1 MGILSEPFVSH
12 WTGAPVRAVL
22 ELVALAPA
30 QGDGLI
36 GLLEPRGIIVRRAED
51 ESGRSIPPPGGQI
64 VRVGVVSVSATAALR
79 DADLSALRVLAA
91 RHPGRFAVVVDRMD
105 DVGCEYVVF
114 DAIRRRLLE
123 AGIGPDLLRPVIV
136 SSGEG
141 VVGGVDRIDWHSGP
155 TLVAWIDALRVRF
168 ASSFSGGGR

>member
-1 MGILSEPFVSH
+1 MGILAEPFVSH

-30 QGDGLI
+30 RGGGLI
-36 GLLEPRGIIVRRAED
+36 GLLDSRGITVQLAE
-51 ESGRSIPPPGGQI
+51 EGGRSITPPAGQV
-64 VRVGVVSVSATAALR
+64 VRVGVASVSATAALR

-91 RHPGRFAVVVDRMD
+91 RHPGRFAVVVDQMD

-123 AGIGPDLLRPVIV
+123 AGIAPDLLRPVIV

-155 TLVAWIDALRVRF
+155 TLVEWIEALHVRL
-168 ASSFSGGGR
+168 ASPLSGGGR